1 MGEPWLRSAALF
13 WTALLSFN
21 APSYGA
27 NVVNE
32 YRITGPLLHDNL
44 TLFLVHGQSAPGPVP
59 MTLEE
64 ALQKQQVR
72 VSEVGHV
79 NELAIENF
87 GDREVFIQSGDIV
100 TGGKQDRVIVSS
112 LVLPPRSGKL
122 NLAVFCVESGRWSPR
137 EGTQDGHFV
146 AAAAAMP
153 SPRARTILYEAAA
166 APPQSG
172 QPVNTSN
179 LQSKMWATAASVQAD
194 LSRELRTNAS
204 DPASPT
210 SLALSLDM
218 GKLKEAQKGFVHEL
232 EPAGLKED
240 DVLGFVLVVNGRVTK
255 ANIYAS
261 NKLFRAMWPK
271 QLRAA
276 AAEAIQDRTT
286 GEAASPS
293 TQEISKLLDLATFGE
308 PVEKK
313 VTASVVE
320 VTRETSKMVFAETR
334 RIDKSWVLRSYLAK
348 AL

>member
-13 WTALLSFN
+13 WTALLSFT

-27 NVVNE
+27 NVGE
-32 YRITGPLLHDNL
+32 YRISGPLLHDNL

-64 ALQKQQVR
+64 ALQKQKVR

-137 EGTQDGHFV
+137 QGTQDGHFV

-153 SPRARTILYEAAA
+153 SPSARTILYEAAAA

-179 LQSKMWATAASVQAD
+179 LQSKMWATAASVQAN
-194 LSRELRTNAS
+194 LSRGLRANAA

-218 GKLKEAQKGFVHEL
+218 GRLKEEQKGFVDAL

-240 DVLGFVLVVNGRVTK
+240 DVLGFVLVVNGHVSK
-255 ANIYAS
+255 ASIYAS
-261 NKLFRAMWPK
+261 NSLFRAMWPK

-276 AAEAIQDRTT
+276 SAEAIQDGTAGKT
-286 GEAASPS
+286 APPP

-313 VTASVVE
+313 VTASVAE
-320 VTRETSKMVFAETR
+320 VTRETSKMVFVETR
-334 RIDKSWVLRSYLAK
+334 RMDKSWVLRSYLAK
-348 AL
+348 SP